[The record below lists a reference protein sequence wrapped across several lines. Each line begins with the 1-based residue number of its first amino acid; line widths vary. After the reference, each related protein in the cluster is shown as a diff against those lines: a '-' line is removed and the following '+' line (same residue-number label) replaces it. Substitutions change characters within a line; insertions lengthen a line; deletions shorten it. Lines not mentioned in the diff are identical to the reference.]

1 MRRQETSNITDS
13 DLVCTCRFGKP
24 HKKDCDLVWD
34 GSRNKVKF
42 DKAERNM
49 ESYPAI
55 TQWLQLKLSM
65 LPGIAAETDYVI
77 KVFGEVILRI
87 DDQNEQIAAGT
98 SSEVDAKYLSE
109 YSRLRA
115 QMKARMEEI
124 AVFYDDNLDDP
135 KIHFF
140 EKLRLKI
147 KRALTQR
154 PGKKLLQQ

>member
-1 MRRQETSNITDS
+1 
-13 DLVCTCRFGKP
+13 
-24 HKKDCDLVWD
+24 
-34 GSRNKVKF
+34 
-42 DKAERNM
+42 
-49 ESYPAI
+49 
-55 TQWLQLKLSM
+55 M
-65 LPGIAAETDYVI
+65 LPGIAAETDFVI